1 MSRTPHRKAPLA
13 DPGPLRLADSI
24 DHQPKA
30 AAPAVERLTLRL
42 DEVAAALG
50 VSRRLIERE
59 RSAGRFPPPDR
70 TIGRVPLWSRQT
82 LIEWIASGAG
92 RP

>member
-1 MSRTPHRKAPLA
+1 MSRTPRRKALLA
-13 DPGPLRLADSI
+13 DPGPLRMADP
-24 DHQPKA
+24 DGPPEA

-82 LIEWIASGAG
+82 LIEWIASGDG